1 MNPAGFGDTAEV
13 TDRNDRPIRTRRW
26 TDGKL
31 VDEGFPLSAV
41 SDHLADADALVW
53 VDLWNPEHA
62 DLLELAEEWNLDP
75 HAVEDSLAQGE
86 RTKATRYATH
96 TFLTVY
102 ATHLSPDSEDEDQA
116 HESRLHTTRISAFV
130 LPRGVVTVRR
140 GSPFDIDEVVRRWD
154 ENSDLLQYGPGALV
168 HGLLD
173 TVVDGQFETI
183 QELDDAA
190 EDLEDCLFED
200 QASTR
205 YIQRRVYRLRK
216 ELVQL
221 RRVVLPMREI
231 INAVMRTR
239 AENNRHPELDSSYN
253 DLYDHVMR
261 AAEWTES
268 LREMVNTV
276 FETNLSLQDARLNIV
291 MKKLTGWAAII
302 AVPTA
307 VTGWYGMNVP
317 YPGFGEWW
325 GMLTG
330 VAIITVSAIA
340 LYVLFKKR
348 DWL

>member
-1 MNPAGFGDTAEV
+1 MKPADFGDTAEV
-13 TDRNDRPIRTRRW
+13 TDRYDNSIRTRRW
-26 TDGKL
+26 AHGKL

-41 SDHLADADALVW
+41 SEHLADPEALVW
-53 VDLWNPEHA
+53 VDLWNPDHTA
-62 DLLELAEEWNLDP
+62 LLELAEEWNLDP
-75 HAVEDSLAQGE
+75 HAVEDSLAHGE

-102 ATHLSPDSEDEDQA
+102 ATHLFPDSEDENQA
-116 HESRLHTTRISAFV
+116 HESRLRTTRISAFV

-140 GSPFDIDEVVRRWD
+140 GTPFDIDEAVRRWD
-154 ENSDLLQYGPGALV
+154 ENTDLLQYGPGALI

-200 QASTR
+200 GASTR
-205 YIQRRVYRLRK
+205 QIQRRVYRLRK

-221 RRVVLPMREI
+221 RRVVLPMREVV
-231 INAVMRTR
+231 NAVLRTR
-239 AENNRHPELDSSYN
+239 AESNHHPELDSSYN

-261 AAEWTES
+261 AAEWTDS

-317 YPGFGEWW
+317 YPGVGEAW
-325 GMLTG
+325 GLMSG
-330 VAIITVSAIA
+330 VGIMVVSAIV
-340 LYVLFKKR
+340 LYVLFKRR